1 MDKDFYYI
9 EMPKGHNEFMLF
21 AKFDNMPPQSYH
33 GTKKR
38 MEEIK
43 AALNEKLNKAYIV
56 EGFPEM
62 FFKSS
67 TPKKFRVF

>member
-9 EMPKGHNEFMLF
+9 ERPEGHNEYMLF
-21 AKFDNMPPQSYH
+21 AKFDNMPPQAYH

-43 AALNEKLNKAYIV
+43 AILNEKLNKAYIA
-56 EGFPEM
+56 EGSPEM
-62 FFKSS
+62 IFKSS

>member
-1 MDKDFYYI
+1 
-9 EMPKGHNEFMLF
+9 
-21 AKFDNMPPQSYH
+21 
-33 GTKKR
+33 

-43 AALNEKLNKAYIV
+43 ATLNEKLNKAYIV

>member
-9 EMPKGHNEFMLF
+9 EKPKGHNEYMLF
-21 AKFDNMPPQSYH
+21 AKFDNMPPQAYH

-43 AALNEKLNKAYIV
+43 TILNGKLNKDYAA

-62 FFKSS
+62 IFKSS
-67 TPKKFRVF
+67 TPKEFRFF